1 MPIYDLRC
9 PACGHEFDDLVGS
22 RDAVA
27 EVTCERC
34 GSRGMELKPSLFA
47 SSVAGSGS
55 ASLSGGGCGHGGFT

>member
-9 PACGHEFDDLVGS
+9 PDCGHEFDDLVSS

-47 SSVAGSGS
+47 SSVSAGGS
-55 ASLSGGGCGHGGFT
+55 YGGGGGCGSGGFT